1 MKASREYQPLCDR
14 QQFRRVYEQGQRFH
28 APYFSAFILRTGGGQ
43 RRIGITV
50 TRKIGKAVTRNRCK
64 RRLREVVR
72 NYFVSASKDSAM
84 PSGYDL
90 VINVKSGLAE
100 SDFKQLQESFAR
112 VMARSHDSL
121 LKLSGDAL

>member
-1 MKASREYQPLCDR
+1 MKASREYQQLCDR

-28 APYFSAFILRTGGGQ
+28 APYFSAFILRTNGSE

-50 TRKIGKAVTRNRCK
+50 TRKIGKAVLRNRCK

-72 NYFVSASKDSAM
+72 HYFVSQESAM
-84 PSGYDL
+84 PRGYDL

-112 VMARSHDSL
+112 VMARFHESL
-121 LKLSGDAL
+121 LKP